1 MMDIL
6 RNFSTQDYEIESSL
20 KCYFIVS
27 YYDANLL
34 LLSSLLIKVIC
45 VTIVLKLNFEA
56 FEIYWILSFLLPN
69 LMPFMVIFLSTCQAI
84 FILICAIISY
94 FWIIIDFL
102 ILWKQFKNLRRR
114 EIFEES
120 VLPTI
125 QGA

>member
-125 QGA
+125 EGA